1 MKYFF
6 YKTETFLGSLNQMID
21 EFNHLEPLM
30 KSFFRSDLSLDL
42 SNPKSIYYNA
52 NALVTS
58 RTQWNFTLGR
68 PMTVFDFVET
78 LKSTKKNQDDRFDLL
93 NKEFLKVKDKA
104 IFYLRQLLDFPS
116 EIQSKSVIKMN
127 PFSQNFYLATFQSL
141 GLSSVSEFKDLSD
154 YTFEGTGLLKV
165 NNSEDGVD
173 EKPLSEAFKYCEVYR
188 DLTSFPI
195 STWTRSLL
203 IVDNSTSAFNLQLQ
217 GPLNFSEDLIL
228 HKTSTD
234 YGVEIEAVDFLFQ
247 PSGDNH
253 FSWTL
258 EHKTLTISP
267 TGTDSAILHSLIPR
281 EVIDP

>member
-1 MKYFF
+1 
-6 YKTETFLGSLNQMID
+6 MID

-30 KSFFRSDLSLDL
+30 KSFFSSDISLDL
-42 SNPKSIYYNA
+42 SNPNSIYYNA
-52 NALVTS
+52 NALPTS
-58 RTQWNFTLGR
+58 KTQWNSILGR
-68 PMTVFDFVET
+68 PMTVLDFVEA
-78 LKSTKKNQDDRFDLL
+78 LRSSKSKSDERFNLL
-93 NKEFLKVKDKA
+93 NKEFLKVKDRA
-104 IFYLRQLLDFPS
+104 VFYLTRLLDFPP
-116 EIQSKSVIKMN
+116 ELQSKSVVKMN
-127 PFSQNFYLATFQSL
+127 PFSQNFYLATFESL

-165 NNSEDGVD
+165 NATEDGID

-188 DLTSFPI
+188 DLTSFPV
-195 STWTRSLL
+195 STWSRSL
-203 IVDNSTSAFNLQLQ
+203 IVIDNSTGGFNLQLQ
-217 GPLNFSEDLIL
+217 GPLNFSQDLIL

-247 PSGDNH
+247 PSGVNH